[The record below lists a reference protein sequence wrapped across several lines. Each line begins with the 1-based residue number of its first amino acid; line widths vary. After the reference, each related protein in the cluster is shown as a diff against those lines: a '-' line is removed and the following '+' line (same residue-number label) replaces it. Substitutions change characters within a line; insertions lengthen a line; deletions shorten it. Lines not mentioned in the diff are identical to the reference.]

1 MAASFFNPFTMST
14 LSPPLHTTVSDSLR
28 REIQS
33 ELLHGPL
40 PSEAELQ
47 KRFNVSRSVV
57 RQALATLEAEG
68 LVQKVRGKGSFV
80 LPLHRIRR
88 IVQSLNGLGLQVEE
102 TGATVETE
110 ILHWEITDY
119 GDAPP
124 QWGGKALHLQRL
136 RSGYGYPLAVIETW
150 LPVEMAEH
158 LPREALDN
166 ASLHELMKSR
176 AGVTLAR
183 SMRNVYAVPAADPMA
198 GLLGVSP
205 GAPLLLLSGTTYDE
219 NDYPLEVFS
228 TWHRGDRVMFQLERY
243 NGDVVA

>member
-1 MAASFFNPFTMST
+1 MPPVA
-14 LSPPLHTTVSDSLR
+14 LPLHTAVSDSLR

-102 TGATVETE
+102 SGTVVETQVLAWDIVPYAE
-110 ILHWEITDY
+110 
-119 GDAPP
+119 APA

-136 RSGYGYPLAVIETW
+136 RSGYGYPLALIETW
-150 LPVEMAEH
+150 LPEEMAEH
-158 LPREALDN
+158 LPREALHN

-176 AGVTLAR
+176 AGVTLVR

-205 GAPLLLLSGTTYDE
+205 GAPLLLLTGTTYDE
-219 NDYPLEVFS
+219 NDHPLEVFS
-228 TWHRGDRVMFQLERY
+228 TWHRGDRVMFQLERH
-243 NGDVVA
+243 NQSGAQ